1 MQIGNSAITEVTMSW
16 GTFALQYLDFRF
28 RFLECIFFIFMTE
41 KTSGRT
47 KINFEMNVKKKAYGK
62 DLFSFG
68 FEKKPLKKYQ
78 VSKCFF
84 KKQVYIN
91 WFI

>member
-1 MQIGNSAITEVTMSW
+1 
-16 GTFALQYLDFRF
+16 
-28 RFLECIFFIFMTE
+28 MTE

-68 FEKKPLKKYQ
+68 FKKKPLKKYQ
-78 VSKCFF
+78 VSKSFF
-84 KKQVYIN
+84 KKHVYIN